1 MAVSMGNQSLMISLP
16 SCLLLTH
23 CVCRREINMF
33 PTLSINYALKV
44 IVAGTA
50 ENCLILL
57 RSWPSSS
64 PTTSANPYQHRK
76 TSGHVGE
83 VPRTLDRKVFVDPAA
98 QLDLSSPVPE
108 GIREGAH
115 LA

>member
-1 MAVSMGNQSLMISLP
+1 MGNQSLMISLP

-50 ENCLILL
+50 ENCLIQHELSSANSAVHAASSRIICL
-57 RSWPSSS
+57 AISMASWLGKRSPANSSS
-64 PTTSANPYQHRK
+64 I
-76 TSGHVGE
+76 
-83 VPRTLDRKVFVDPAA
+83 RTA
-98 QLDLSSPVPE
+98 
-108 GIREGAH
+108 
-115 LA
+115 